1 MYFQEYNL
9 NINNKSLKNI
19 FILSGAGL
27 YQSSGLQT
35 FRSDDGLWAGE
46 DIEAVAT
53 ATGFKNDPDRVYNF
67 YNKRRREVNNHNIKP
82 NKAHYSLVE
91 LEKKYTV
98 NIVTQNISGLQSEA
112 GSSSVIEI
120 HGNIN
125 RAVDI
130 NNNHVHTWKKDLT
143 AKDVCPICG
152 SQMRMDIVLFEEQVY
167 HLDKVQELAFN
178 ADLFV
183 SIGTSNNVWPASS
196 IIHIFKERK
205 KPTIELNLE
214 KTNISHLFDHSIV
227 GKKAEESVTEFTD
240 YMLDLHI

>member
-1 MYFQEYNL
+1 MF
-9 NINNKSLKNI
+9 NNKLKLLTNNNI
-19 FILSGAGL
+19 FILSGAGIDAD
-27 YQSSGLQT
+27 SGLQT
-35 FRSDDGLWAGE
+35 FRSADGLWAGE
-46 DIEAVAT
+46 DIMAICS
-53 ATGFKNDPDRVYNF
+53 ATGFKKDPDRVYNF
-67 YNKRRREVNNHNIKP
+67 YNKRRREVNNHNVKP

-91 LEKKYTV
+91 LEQKYTV

-130 NNNHVHTWKKDLT
+130 NGNHVHTWKKDLT

-196 IIHIFKERK
+196 IIHIFKERN

-227 GKKAEESVTEFTD
+227 GKKAEESVTEFKN